1 MSHEHFFPI
10 DFKISAATQM
20 GRKVTNCTSL
30 EWNRQCISSHLPP
43 HSHQWYLE
51 VFFFVHI
58 LISVSCC
65 LPHVP
70 AALWKWQPNTPNTS
84 FSTSHLFGSPSP
96 LLVPAM
102 ATSYQ
107 QRHTLHW
114 FTSPTPNRHQPYTI
128 PLSLLCDEAQ
138 LFHFLRILWRCLALE
153 QGRLETWVLSGIW

>member
-1 MSHEHFFPI
+1 MSISFQWTLRFQLQLKERNQLYI
-10 DFKISAATQM
+10 AWMESSKYFKSSPTTFSSMIS
-20 GRKVTNCTSL
+20 RSL
-30 EWNRQCISSHLPP
+30 LFCPHLDLSELLPP
-43 HSHQWYLE
+43 S
-51 VFFFVHI
+51 F
-58 LISVSCC
+58 S
-65 LPHVP
+65 